1 MKRSKVGW
9 LVGCT
14 GCETIT
20 FKVSR
25 VTLQLK
31 SDHEPQNFKTF
42 ISAFFN
48 QKNVGFFAKGKFLLF
63 LIKKMLVFLQ
73 RGKVHGK

>member
-1 MKRSKVGW
+1 MKWSKVGW
-9 LVGCT
+9 LVCCT

-31 SDHEPQNFKTF
+31 CDHEPQNFKTF
-42 ISAFFN
+42 ISAFLN
-48 QKNVGFFAKGKFLLF
+48 PKMFLF
-63 LIKKMLVFLQ
+63 FLQ
-73 RGKVHGK
+73 TGKVHGK